1 MASNQLIRVSSR
13 FTRSLIATR
22 NFSTRIIHSQN
33 NNPIFLKASTA
44 GFVQFIKLNN
54 RFYATEAKYSQA
66 QLEEKVLDIL
76 KNFDRIKENPNKL
89 QVTLQSPLSKEL
101 GLDSLDHVEIIVQLE
116 DAFGFEIPDSEYEK
130 LYTPNAIVHYIQKRF
145 AEI

>member
-1 MASNQLIRVSSR
+1 MASNQLIRISSR

-33 NNPIFLKASTA
+33 NNNPIFLKASTA
-44 GFVQFIKLNN
+44 GLVQFIKLNN

-76 KNFDRIKENPNKL
+76 KNFCILE
-89 QVTLQSPLSKEL
+89 VTVK
-101 GLDSLDHVEIIVQLE
+101 
-116 DAFGFEIPDSEYEK
+116 
-130 LYTPNAIVHYIQKRF
+130 
-145 AEI
+145 